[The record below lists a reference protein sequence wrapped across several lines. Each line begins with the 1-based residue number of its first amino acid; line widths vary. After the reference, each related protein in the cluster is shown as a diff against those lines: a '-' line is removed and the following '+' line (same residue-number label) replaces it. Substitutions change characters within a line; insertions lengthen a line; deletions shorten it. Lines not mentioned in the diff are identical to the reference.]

1 MSRER
6 FPVEG
11 AGFGFRRCM
20 SETLKTVEAGAFDFL
35 EIAPENWM
43 GLGGRFGKAF
53 RQYTEQHPFIAHG
66 LSLSIGGPTPLDM
79 EFLTRL
85 KLFMKEHNI
94 RAYSEHLSYCS
105 DDGHL
110 YDLMPIPFTG
120 EAVKY
125 VAQRIRQVQD
135 VLEQKIA
142 MENVS
147 FYGAPGSEM
156 TEQEFL
162 LAVLDEADCDLLL
175 DVNNIYVNS
184 VNHRYDAVEFL
195 KAMPAERIMYL
206 HIAGHYTEADDLIV
220 DTHGASVVDPV
231 WSLLQQAYS
240 EFGLLPTLL
249 ERDFNIPPLPEL
261 LEEVEQVRFYQNQW
275 KMNHAQTVA

>member
-66 LSLSIGGPTPLDM
+66 LSLSIGGPAPLDM